1 MNKRLNLVLRILC
14 LIVALASA
22 AGLVWQWSVH
32 QHGLKVN
39 DAMRALFDPSAGAEE
54 LAPREQFQALLD
66 ANPDTVGWLKA
77 TETIDFAVV
86 QRDNVYYLDHNF
98 FGESAVEGAAFLDE
112 GNTLFDQHL
121 LIHGHNMKNGTV
133 FGDLEQFREEET
145 LAKYPSV
152 TFSTLYEDRVYVPI
166 AVFDM
171 SADPGNSRFF
181 EMQQFNFETDEAFME
196 YVNAARAR
204 SYYQFDVDVQPG
216 DHLLSLVTC
225 SYKDENGRF
234 VLMLASQ
241 TQGV

>member
-1 MNKRLNLVLRILC
+1 
-14 LIVALASA
+14 
-22 AGLVWQWSVH
+22 
-32 QHGLKVN
+32 
-39 DAMRALFDPSAGAEE
+39 
-54 LAPREQFQALLD
+54 
-66 ANPDTVGWLKA
+66 
-77 TETIDFAVV
+77 
-86 QRDNVYYLDHNF
+86 
-98 FGESAVEGAAFLDE
+98 
-112 GNTLFDQHL
+112 
-121 LIHGHNMKNGTV
+121 MKNGTV